1 MHRRRISA
9 HVPPVLISLADLV
22 AARPRRVL
30 AVTAICFL
38 IAVAF
43 GARTP
48 GLLGGGGRDFEDPD
62 SETVQVRER
71 LEEAADAETGFGLI
85 ALVEPGGPVDSPE
98 GRAHVEQVAGT
109 VARDP
114 AVAEVVSVA
123 EANDPGLVSTDGRA
137 TYVAAIFD
145 DLSDDEVE
153 DAALRLRDELDGVE
167 GVSVGGRALVGDEVG
182 EQVGKDLARAEAIAF
197 PIILALSLIFFR
209 GFVAALLPTFVGV
222 ITIFGS
228 FLALRLINEALAL
241 SVFCVNLVIA
251 LALGL
256 AIDYSLFIVS
266 RYREEL
272 ARLGPGREALR
283 ATLGSAGRTV
293 LFSALTVAAALAAL
307 LVFPLRFLYSMG
319 LGGIFASLIA
329 AAVALVALPALLALL
344 GPRINA
350 LAPAR
355 LQRGRERV
363 ARGEQAGFWY
373 RLSHAVMRH
382 PAAIAVAASA
392 LMLALGSQFL
402 RIEFTGIDAEVLPR
416 DSEVRVVDERLREE
430 FPPSPTSPVVVAA
443 EGGQAAVAELRDEL
457 AALPAVALL
466 EPPRHLQG
474 GLWRIDVIPVERPL
488 AESSQNLVDAIRSL
502 PTPFELGVT
511 GQTADFVDQQA
522 SIGAH
527 LPLALAILCVTTLV
541 LLFAMTG
548 SIVIPIKSLVM
559 NLLTLSA
566 AFGLLVLIFQDGRF
580 EGFLSYSSQG
590 ALEATQPVLL
600 FAVAFGLST
609 DYAVFLLSRIK
620 EARDRGL
627 SDTEAVAVGLERT
640 GRIVTAAALL
650 FTVAIGAFATSQI
663 IFIKEV
669 GVGTALAV
677 MIDAT
682 IIRALLV
689 PSLMALLGRHNWWA
703 PEPLRRIHARLRLSE
718 A

>member
-1 MHRRRISA
+1 LNR
-9 HVPPVLISLADLV
+9 LADLA

-30 AVTAICFL
+30 ALTAAFFVL
-38 IAVAF
+38 AVVF

-48 GLLGGGGRDFEDPD
+48 ALLGGGGRDFEDPG

-71 LEEAADAETGFGLI
+71 LERAAGAESSVGLI
-85 ALVEPGGPVDSPE
+85 ALVEPGMPIDSPE
-98 GRAHVEQVAGT
+98 GRARVEQVAST
-109 VARDP
+109 LARDP
-114 AVAEVVSVA
+114 AVAEVA
-123 EANDPGLVSTDGRA
+123 DPRVSTDGTAAYAAA
-137 TYVAAIFD
+137 TFQ
-145 DLSDDEVE
+145 DLGHDEVE
-153 DAALRLRDELDGVE
+153 DAALRLRDELEGIE
-167 GVSVGGRALVGDEVG
+167 GVSVGGRALVGDAVG
-182 EQVGKDLARAEAIAF
+182 EQVGMDLARAEAIAF
-197 PIILALSLIFFR
+197 PIILALSFLFFR
-209 GFVAALLPTFVGV
+209 GFVAALLPTFVGA

-228 FLALRLINEALAL
+228 FLALRLINEVVTL

-251 LALGL
+251 LGLGL

-272 ARLGPGREALR
+272 ARVGPGREAIA
-283 ATLGSAGRTV
+283 ATLRTAGRTV
-293 LFSALTVAAALAAL
+293 LFSAFTVAAALAAL

-329 AAVALVALPALLALL
+329 ATVALVALPALLVLL

-355 LQRGRERV
+355 LQRARER
-363 ARGEQAGFWY
+363 AERGERAGFWY

-382 PAAIAVAASA
+382 PAVIAFCTSM
-392 LMLALGSQFL
+392 LLLALGSQFL
-402 RIEFTGIDAEVLPR
+402 RIEFTGISAEVLPP
-416 DSEVRVVDERLREE
+416 DSDPRLVDDRVREG
-430 FPPSPTSPVVVAA
+430 FPPSPTSPVVVAVDASRA
-443 EGGQAAVAELRDEL
+443 EVDALGERLASLPGVAAVAPARAL
-457 AALPAVALL
+457 A
-466 EPPRHLQG
+466 G
-474 GLWRIDVIPVERPL
+474 DLWRIDVIPAGRAL
-488 AESSQNLVDAIRSL
+488 AEQSQDLVAAIRSL
-502 PTPFELGVT
+502 PAPVPVGVT

-522 SIGAH
+522 SLGAH
-527 LPLALAILCVTTLV
+527 LPLALAILCVTTVV

-548 SIVIPIKSLVM
+548 SVVIPIKSLVM

-566 AFGLLVLIFQDGRF
+566 AFGLLVLIFQDGRL
-580 EGFLSYSSQG
+580 EGLLGYTSQR

-620 EARDRGL
+620 EARDGGHSNR
-627 SDTEAVAVGLERT
+627 DAVAVGLERT

-650 FTVAIGAFATSQI
+650 FMVAIGAFATSEI

-677 MIDAT
+677 LIDAT
-682 IIRALLV
+682 IVRALLV
-689 PSLMALLGRHNWWA
+689 PSLMALLGRWNWWA
-703 PEPLRRIHARLRLSE
+703 PGPLRRLHSRLRLSE

>member
-1 MHRRRISA
+1 
-9 HVPPVLISLADLV
+9 VLTRLADL
-22 AARPRRVL
+22 AATRPRRVL
-30 AVTAICFL
+30 VATAAFFVAAAV
-38 IAVAF
+38 F
-43 GARTP
+43 GGPAP
-48 GLLGGGGRDFEDPD
+48 GLLGGGGSDFEDPD

-71 LEEAADAETGFGLI
+71 LEGAAGAENAPGLI
-85 ALVEPGGPVDSPE
+85 ALVETGAPVDSPE
-98 GRAHVEQVAGT
+98 GE
-109 VARDP
+109 ARIERVTSAIADDP
-114 AVAEVVSVA
+114 AVAEVVSVT
-123 EANDPGLVSTDGRA
+123 ETGDPAQVSRDGSA
-137 TYVAAIFD
+137 TYVAAVFE
-145 DLSDDEVE
+145 DLGHDEVE
-153 DAALRLRDELDGVE
+153 DAALRLRDELEGID
-167 GVSVGGRALVGDEVG
+167 GVSVGGRELVGETVG

-197 PIILALSLIFFR
+197 PIILALSFLFFR
-209 GFVAALLPTFVGV
+209 GFVAALLPTFVGA

-228 FLALRLINEALAL
+228 FLALRLINEAVAL

-251 LALGL
+251 LGLGL

-272 ARLGPGREALR
+272 ARHGPGRDALR

-355 LQRGRERV
+355 LQRSRERIEQH
-363 ARGEQAGFWY
+363 EQAGLWY
-373 RLSHAVMRH
+373 RLSHAVMRR
-382 PAAIAVAASA
+382 PGVIAIGAAA
-392 LMLALGSQFL
+392 LLLALGSQFL
-402 RIEFTGIDAEVLPR
+402 RIDFTGVSSEVLPA

-430 FPPSPTSPVVVAA
+430 FPPSPTSPVIAAVDAGREERAEMDALSERFGALPGVAA
-443 EGGQAAVAELRDEL
+443 V
-457 AALPAVALL
+457 
-466 EPPRHLQG
+466 EPPRHLPG
-474 GLWRIDVIPVERPL
+474 GVWRIDVIPAERPL
-488 AESSQNLVDAIRSL
+488 AEPSQDLVDAIRSV
-502 PTPFELGVT
+502 PAPFPVGVT
-511 GQTADFVDQQA
+511 GQTADFVDQQG
-522 SIGAH
+522 SLESH

-548 SIVIPIKSLVM
+548 SVVIPVKSLVM

-580 EGFLSYSSQG
+580 EGFLAYTSQG

-620 EARDRGL
+620 EARDSGL
-627 SDTEAVAVGLERT
+627 ADREAVAVGLERS

-650 FTVAIGAFATSQI
+650 FTVAIGAFATSEI

-677 MIDAT
+677 LIDAT

-689 PSLMALLGRHNWWA
+689 PSLMALLGRWNWWA
-703 PEPLRRIHARLRLSE
+703 PKPLRRLHARLRMSE

>member
-1 MHRRRISA
+1 
-9 HVPPVLISLADLV
+9 VLTRLADL
-22 AARPRRVL
+22 ATARPRRMLAATAVVL
-30 AVTAICFL
+30 MVAVI
-38 IAVAF
+38 F
-43 GARTP
+43 GAPAP
-48 GLLGGGGRDFEDPD
+48 GLMGGGGRDFEDPD
-62 SETVQVRER
+62 SETVRVRER
-71 LEEAADAETGFGLI
+71 LEQATGAQIGFGLV
-85 ALVEPGGPVDSPE
+85 ALVEPRAPIDAPE
-98 GRAHVEQVAGT
+98 GQARIEQVAT
-109 VARDP
+109 TIARDP
-114 AVAEVVSVA
+114 AVADVLSVTETHDPAQVSR
-123 EANDPGLVSTDGRA
+123 DGAA
-137 TYVAAIFD
+137 TYVAAVFD
-145 DLSDDEVE
+145 DLDHDQIE
-153 DAALRLRDELDGVE
+153 DAALRLRDRLDGIE
-167 GVSVGGRALVGDEVG
+167 GVSVGGRALVGDAVG
-182 EQVGKDLARAEAIAF
+182 EQVGMDLARAEAIAF
-197 PIILALSLIFFR
+197 PIILALSFLFFR
-209 GFVAALLPTFVGV
+209 GFVAALLPTFVGA

-228 FLALRLINEALAL
+228 FLGLRLINEALTL

-251 LALGL
+251 LGLGL

-272 ARLGPGREALR
+272 VRFGPGRHALR
-283 ATLGSAGRTV
+283 ATLRSAGRTV

-319 LGGIFASLIA
+319 LGGILASLIA

-355 LQRGRERV
+355 LQRSRERV
-363 ARGEQAGFWY
+363 ARHVERGFWY
-373 RLSHAVMRH
+373 RLAHAVMRR
-382 PAAIAVAASA
+382 PAVIAIGTSA
-392 LMLALGSQFL
+392 LLLALGSQFL
-402 RIEFTGIDAEVLPR
+402 RIEFTGISAEVLPPT
-416 DSEVRVVDERLREE
+416 SEVRIVDERLREE
-430 FPPSPTSPVVVAA
+430 FPPSPASPAIVAVDAGRAERPQVEALGRRFGSLPGVAA
-443 EGGQAAVAELRDEL
+443 V
-457 AALPAVALL
+457 
-466 EPPRHLQG
+466 EPPRYLPDG
-474 GLWRIDVIPVERPL
+474 VWRIDVIPAERPL
-488 AESSQNLVDAIRSL
+488 AEPSQQLVDAIRSVPAPF
-502 PTPFELGVT
+502 PTGVT

-522 SIGAH
+522 SLRSH

-548 SIVIPIKSLVM
+548 SVVIPVKSLIM

-566 AFGLLVLIFQDGRF
+566 AFGLLVLIFQDGRL
-580 EGFLSYSSQG
+580 EGFLSYTSQG

-620 EARDRGL
+620 EAREHGLPDR
-627 SDTEAVAVGLERT
+627 DAVAAGLERT

-677 MIDAT
+677 LIDAT

-689 PSLMALLGRHNWWA
+689 PSLMALLGRWNWWA
-703 PEPLRRIHARLRLSE
+703 PAPLRRLHARLRPSE